1 MSLSR
6 VCSSIL
12 ICTIATT
19 DNLPEDDLCGLSL
32 SIRFNSNLITIW
44 NRNGDAT
51 KSIEGILNVVL
62 AGLSPEIKPKEGAY
76 YYKKHSEHAGFS
88 DVVAKAAEEAMTSGK
103 IEEAKVGE
111 EEVERALEKEVEE
124 EESKGR
130 DSVVTA

>member
-1 MSLSR
+1 M
-6 VCSSIL
+6 
-12 ICTIATT
+12 
-19 DNLPEDDLCGLSL
+19 
-32 SIRFNSNLITIW
+32 
-44 NRNGDAT
+44 
-51 KSIEGILNVVL
+51 L

-130 DSVVTA
+130 DRVVTA